1 AVGDSQAGHN
11 VYCEGRT
18 VREGLRG
25 SERGKL
31 NDTAA
36 VFALVIDSDADKGM
50 GWTPTT
56 RASMVVETS
65 PGNFQF
71 WFFLRAAVGPE
82 RAQKLGERI
91 RRAVNSDHDTG
102 NPTQPYRVAGTINY
116 PSAKKIERG
125 RVTVPTRL
133 VEFDPEVLWTPE
145 DIEQAF
151 PLPEQPKANGGGE

>member
-1 AVGDSQAGHN
+1 SAAVGDSEAGHN
-11 VYCEGRT
+11 VYIEGRT
-18 VREGLRG
+18 VREDLRG
-25 SERGKL
+25 NGRGTL
-31 NDTAA
+31 AETRA

-50 GWTPTT
+50 GWTPTPTT
-56 RASMVVETS
+56 RPSMTVETS

-71 WFFLRAAVGPE
+71 WFFLREAVDPP
-82 RAQKLGERI
+82 RAKKLGERI

-116 PSAKKIERG
+116 PSPTKIKRG

-145 DIEQAF
+145 EIEQAF
-151 PLPEQPKANGGGE
+151 P